1 MAKTLTAS
9 KTRSNRPGWS
19 LTFRHPL
26 RLDTQNR
33 PGRKMRR
40 GLGTDDAEEADR
52 LVDQMNE
59 LLRDPSW
66 WNASRRKEAETRFAA
81 PVVAAFFDDLQAG
94 TEDPELLRDAFIR
107 LPDSSEGFSRVLFVG
122 TTGAGKT
129 TLLRQLIGSDPETDR
144 FPSTAPAKTTIADI
158 EVVATGEDYRAVV
171 TFFTEFQV
179 QTLIEE
185 CVLDAAIAMYRG
197 APLARAA
204 DRFLNHRDQKFRLS
218 YILGAWGSGGAADED
233 FSFDDEEEDL
243 EVQQFDDEDVLPQ
256 AEVAANR
263 AMVEGLVGRIEG
275 LVQAVSARISEDLGV
290 ADGDVTKQ
298 DHDAYL
304 ELLGEA
310 FEAELHALETFHE
323 LIQDVMEL
331 VQSRFELIQL
341 GNLTNGRSGWP
352 ESWTFE
358 TDDRDEFIRNI
369 RWFSSNYWPHFG
381 RLLTPVVNGIRVRGP
396 LYSDIRPNA
405 SRLVLIDGQG
415 LGHTPDDATSVSSS
429 ITRKFEVVDVVLLVD
444 NAQQPMQAAPLSVL
458 KALAISGN
466 EDKLAIAFTHFDQIK
481 GHNLAGMS
489 ERRAHVMASVVS
501 ALSSLRDAVGA
512 RIIQT
517 LESGIDDRC
526 FMLGN
531 TQKRLSSLPRKANAY
546 MVGQLEGLVDFCQR
560 AAEPKAEAT
569 AALLYSPIGISFAI
583 QDGATRYNK
592 IWQARLGL
600 GVYANVRR
608 EHWTRVKALN
618 KRIAGEMGTEYDTL
632 RPIADLHTAML
643 EAISRYLDRPL
654 AEREVDEEQR
664 ATTRARRII
673 AAGLQRL
680 CRKRLVEAELSEW
693 RTAYDERGSGSTRR
707 RAMRIAAINERGAPI
722 PSAVMSPESARYLEQ
737 VNELISQ
744 AIHAVGGQFVDE
756 QSRSGR
762 ANT

>member
-1 MAKTLTAS
+1 MAKVLSAS
-9 KTRSNRPGWS
+9 KTRSNRPGWT

-26 RLDTQNR
+26 RPDSQGR

-40 GLGTDDAEEADR
+40 GLGTDDAAEADR
-52 LVDQMNE
+52 LVAQMNE

-66 WNASRRKEAETRFAA
+66 WNAARRHEAEQRFAT

-94 TEDPELLRDAFIR
+94 ASDPDSLRDAYIA

-129 TLLRQLIGSDPETDR
+129 TLLRQLIGSDPEADR

-158 EVVATGEDYRAVV
+158 EVVATGDDFQAIV

-185 CVLDAAIAMYRG
+185 CVLDAAIALYRG
-197 APLARAA
+197 VPLARAA
-204 DRFLNHRDQKFRLS
+204 DRLLNHRDQKFRLS
-218 YILGAWGSGGAADED
+218 YILGAWGSVSGTEDD
-233 FSFDDEEEDL
+233 FSFDDEDDEQV
-243 EVQQFDDEDVLPQ
+243 EVQQFDDEEVLPQ
-256 AEVAANR
+256 AEIAANR
-263 AMVEGLVGRIEG
+263 AKVEALMGRIQGLVK
-275 LVQAVSARISEDLGV
+275 AVSAKISEDLGV

-310 FEAELHALETFHE
+310 FEAELHTLEAFHE
-323 LIQDVMEL
+323 LIQDVLDL
-331 VQSRFELIQL
+331 VQDRFERIDAGALRM
-341 GNLTNGRSGWP
+341 GRSGWP
-352 ESWTFE
+352 ESWIFK
-358 TDDRDEFIRNI
+358 TDDRAEFIKNI

-381 RLLTPVVNGIRVRGP
+381 RLLTPIVNGIRVRGP
-396 LYSDIRPNA
+396 LYSDIRPGA
-405 SRLVLIDGQG
+405 KLVLIDGQG
-415 LGHTPDDATSVSSS
+415 LGHTPDDATSVSSN
-429 ITRKFEVVDVVLLVD
+429 ITRKFDAVDVVLLVD

-466 EDKLAIAFTHFDQIK
+466 EDKLAIAFTHFDLIK
-481 GHNLAGMS
+481 GQNLAGMS

-512 RIIQT
+512 RIIQS

-546 MVGQLEGLVDFCQR
+546 MVGQLEKLVGFCQR
-560 AAEPKAEAT
+560 AAEPKIDAT
-569 AALLYSPIGISFAI
+569 ADVIYERMGISFAV
-583 QDGATRYNK
+583 QDGATRYNR

-600 GVYANVRR
+600 GVYSNLRR
-608 EHWTRVKALN
+608 EHWTRIKALN
-618 KRIAGEMGTEYDTL
+618 KRIAGEMGMEYDTL
-632 RPIADLHTAML
+632 RPVADLHTAML

-654 AEREVDEEQR
+654 EEREVDQEQR
-664 ATTRARRII
+664 ATTRARRIV
-673 AAGLQRL
+673 AAGLLKL
-680 CRKRLVEAELSEW
+680 CRKRLIEDELNGW
-693 RTAYDERGSGSTRR
+693 RDAYEERGAGSTRR
-707 RAMRIAAINERGAPI
+707 RALRIAAINERGAPI
-722 PSAVMSPESARYLEQ
+722 PAAVMSPEASRYLEQ
-737 VNELISQ
+737 VSEIISQ
-744 AIHAVGGQFVDE
+744 AIHAVGGQFVDG
-756 QSRSGR
+756 RSTSG
-762 ANT
+762 